1 MESILES
8 IFEARA
14 DELAILNEKDKTL
27 MEQDKADRS
36 KNENYLNKEL
46 QKIPDNLNSLKE
58 SITRIIDNY
67 VDAIDFEAGYFYKK
81 YYLEG
86 LKDGMKLKQEL
97 K

>member
-14 DELAILNEKDKTL
+14 DELAILNEKDKSF
-27 MEQDKADRS
+27 MKQDKSDRS

-46 QKIPDNLNSLKE
+46 QKIPYNLNCLKE
-58 SITRIIDNY
+58 SITKIIDDY

-81 YYLEG
+81 YYLAG
-86 LKDGMKLKQEL
+86 LKDGMKLNKEL
-97 K
+97 R

>member
-14 DELAILNEKDKTL
+14 DELATLNEKDKVF
-27 MEQDKADRS
+27 MKQDKADRN

-46 QKIPDNLNSLKE
+46 QKIPYNLNWLKE
-58 SITRIIDNY
+58 SITKIIDDY
-67 VDAIDFEAGYFYKK
+67 IDTIDFRAFYFYKK
-81 YYLEG
+81 YYLAG
-86 LKDGMKLKQEL
+86 LKDGIKLNKEL

>member
-1 MESILES
+1 MESILET

-14 DELAILNEKDKTL
+14 DELAILNEKDKTFI
-27 MEQDKADRS
+27 EQDKADRS

-58 SITRIIDNY
+58 SITRIIDKY

-86 LKDGMKLKQEL
+86 LKDGIKLNQEL